1 MRTSLALALSP
12 ACATLKIRIFMP
24 QDADITV
31 VVTSCNRH
39 DLLARTLESFRAHET
54 EGRVARI
61 LVAEDGDADPSAVCA
76 RFGAEHFRTTERV
89 GQIRLIDQAYAK
101 VATPFIFHLE
111 DDWEFYRSG
120 FMQKSRA
127 VLEGDP
133 RMLLVQLRAWNDT
146 GGHPL
151 SHSTPDR
158 SFGIMATG
166 YCDCW
171 HGFTFNPGLRRLS
184 DYQRLG
190 GSYENQPRTMYV
202 VAKTPTAA
210 LPFEV
215 EASAF
220 YHRLGYRA
228 AILDEGGYI
237 RHIGGERHV
246 PHAGDTS
253 PSLIGLPRNALC
265 PCGSGR
271 KLKHCHGE
279 LT

>member
-1 MRTSLALALSP
+1 MRLNAN
-12 ACATLKIRIFMP
+12 
-24 QDADITV
+24 ADITV

-39 DLLARTLESFRAHET
+39 DLLARTLESFRAQET

-61 LVAEDGDADPSAVCA
+61 LVAEDGDADPSQVCA
-76 RFGAEHFRTTERV
+76 RFGAEYFRTGNRV

-101 VATPFIFHLE
+101 VATPLIFHLE
-111 DDWEFYRSG
+111 DDWEFYRPG
-120 FMQKSRA
+120 FMEKSRA
-127 VLEGDP
+127 FLEHDP
-133 RMLLVQLRAWNDT
+133 KILLVQLRAWNDT
-146 GGHPL
+146 GGHPI
-151 SHSTPDR
+151 SHAAPDR

-190 GSYENQPRTMYV
+190 ASYEKQPRTMFV

-220 YHRLGYRA
+220 YHREGYRA
-228 AILDEGGYI
+228 MILDEGGYV
-237 RHIGGERHV
+237 RHIGEDRHV
-246 PHAGDTS
+246 RHAGDAN
-253 PSLIGLPRNALC
+253 PGLIGLPRNAPC

-271 KLKHCHGE
+271 KLKHCHGA
-279 LT
+279 LV

>member
-1 MRTSLALALSP
+1 MQQP
-12 ACATLKIRIFMP
+12 
-24 QDADITV
+24 ADITV

-61 LVAEDGDADPSAVCA
+61 LVAEDGDADPAEVCTS
-76 RFGAEHFRTTERV
+76 FGAEYFRTGERV
-89 GQIRLIDQAYAK
+89 GQIKLIDQAYAR
-101 VATPFIFHLE
+101 VTTPFIFHLE

-120 FMQKSRA
+120 FMQKSRYF
-127 VLEGDP
+127 LQSDP
-133 RMLLVQLRAWNDT
+133 QVLLVQLRAWNDT
-146 GGHPL
+146 NGHPI
-151 SHSTPDR
+151 SDAAPGR
-158 SFGIMATG
+158 AFGVMATG
-166 YCDCW
+166 YSDCW

-190 GSYENQPRTMYV
+190 GSYEKQPRTLYV

-228 AILDEGGYI
+228 MILDEGGYV
-237 RHIGGERHV
+237 RHIGDDRHV
-246 PHAGDTS
+246 RHAGDTS
-253 PSLIGLPRNALC
+253 PNLIGLPRNALC

-271 KLKHCHGE
+271 KIKHCHGE